1 MTATPQACLAPL
13 IEKMQAW
20 CMQDDRYKRIAAHIA
35 QSKPEHPL
43 SEEEQGSRLQM
54 AAATLNMPPQSASAI
69 EEGQP
74 FRLGLLS
81 HLARITQDID
91 KHLPSVLAQGVP
103 TGVFE
108 PIVSSNQWPAV
119 DAQQAQHPLDTCLKE
134 FDTNWKNAEAQPD
147 LLQRLIEEEMAQ
159 GWVIEIPGGEQE
171 ARAKWPKGIAI
182 GKLNVVQADGKDP
195 RMVLDSS
202 VCNVNPRCTLPE
214 RVCLPTAADVRT
226 TFKPHDPPNASQGAA
241 LDFKAAHK
249 RVKVRHSDQGL
260 LLFRNA
266 GRLYAYVVC
275 HFGARFSAYWW
286 QRVGALLLR
295 LLHRLM
301 APEPHKAWL
310 YVDDLLL
317 SLLHCRAPQQ
327 LAFVVAYL
335 SLIGAPISW
344 KKASFG
350 PRIIWCGWQFCFR
363 TETVCLAQPKLD
375 KLRAQLLQLL
385 QHKRVP
391 RKELEA
397 CLGLLM
403 WATSISPH
411 LRCFTAPIYSDLH
424 SPPGTCYPVPPRSW
438 SQFLWCLDASCR
450 ITKDASYLQL
460 PLHAKVIEVK
470 GKPVRAKTDI
480 WPIPAADKTIWV
492 RIADPSASEIT
503 LRNESKAAI
512 HWLAQCFAYEFAMP
526 LARQPLLP
534 CLSAADAMADGTTVG
549 IGGWLST
556 SSHTWWFAQQWDI
569 KELRTAWPFLTKDAQ
584 Q

>member
-1 MTATPQACLAPL
+1 
-13 IEKMQAW
+13 
-20 CMQDDRYKRIAAHIA
+20 
-35 QSKPEHPL
+35 
-43 SEEEQGSRLQM
+43 
-54 AAATLNMPPQSASAI
+54 
-69 EEGQP
+69 
-74 FRLGLLS
+74 
-81 HLARITQDID
+81 
-91 KHLPSVLAQGVP
+91 
-103 TGVFE
+103 
-108 PIVSSNQWPAV
+108 
-119 DAQQAQHPLDTCLKE
+119 
-134 FDTNWKNAEAQPD
+134 
-147 LLQRLIEEEMAQ
+147 MAQ
-159 GWVIEIPGGEQE
+159 GWVIEVFGGEQE

-350 PRIIWCGWQFCFR
+350 PSIIWCGWQFCFR

-438 SQFLWCLDASCR
+438 SQFLWCLDASCK
-450 ITKDASYLQL
+450 ITKDASSFSSHCMPKLSRSPSGPKRTFGLFRPPTRRSGSALQTPQPRRL
-460 PLHAKVIEVK
+460 RCATKAKPPYT
-470 GKPVRAKTDI
+470 GS
-480 WPIPAADKTIWV
+480 
-492 RIADPSASEIT
+492 PSASPMNLSCRWPASLFCPAYQPQTPWQTVPPSELEDGWPHPLT
-503 LRNESKAAI
+503 PGGLHSNGTSRNSAQPGPSSRRMPCFETVAGSAANGLRG
-512 HWLAQCFAYEFAMP
+512 HWL
-526 LARQPLLP
+526 LLP
-534 CLSAADAMADGTTVG
+534 QVLRR
-549 IGGWLST
+549 L
-556 SSHTWWFAQQWDI
+556 AQRQ
-569 KELRTAWPFLTKDAQ
+569 
-584 Q
+584 